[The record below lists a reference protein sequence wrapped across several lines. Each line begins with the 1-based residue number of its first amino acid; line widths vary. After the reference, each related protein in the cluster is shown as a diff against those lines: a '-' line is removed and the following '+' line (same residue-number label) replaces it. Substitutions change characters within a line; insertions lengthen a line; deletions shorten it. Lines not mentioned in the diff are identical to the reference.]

1 MEDYEFRNGS
11 HKMAGDEDIVFKIHY
26 GEHTIRLELPESE
39 KVGDLKRLLRRKTG
53 LKDSEMEL
61 LGWDDPDI
69 ISDEM
74 TFAELGLAKDYHLVL
89 RPVGDHCDDRM
100 GKTYHV
106 QVIDQQN
113 DETYN
118 LFFNGMQTVREAKA
132 HLAELSNISFEKQS
146 WSGWPWPLHDEQY
159 LSEVGLRTPN
169 HELRLSKLRDR
180 EPAVYERSQSSEL
193 NYEVETDDMDESD
206 TVDVSPRIAQRGSLV
221 PDASL
226 SITDAVRLFVQNFES
241 RYGANHPP
249 FYEGTLREAMSYA
262 FDRPV
267 MEKKLFALYV
277 HNDRSISVNIFVTQV
292 LQDPVLIQYLTE
304 HAVLWPWDVTIPE
317 SRIVLRNEIEEIIG
331 AQVSIPLTTTN
342 VDKFPMLFICT
353 KMRGSVEL
361 LKVVDGTK
369 SAQEVFEGLEIAE
382 RVHGEAQESEM
393 LDQQA
398 RANRAMMVEEQN
410 QAYLVSLEA
419 DRAKDVARKAVENEK
434 KEAENREKEELRLR
448 QQKQDEAGASLP
460 PEPQQ
465 DNGDVITVIR
475 LRTPDGKSVTRKF
488 LASSPIKHLFA
499 FAHANGF
506 SGDDYNLVSSYP
518 KKMLSG
524 LDPNKTFKDLGL
536 TQQVAVFVEER

>member
-89 RPVGDHCDDRM
+89 RPVGDHCEM